1 MAIPGMTEDTADAIL
16 DWLDEDDETRE
27 LGAEID
33 YYSGMG
39 YQCKNGQLGTI
50 EELLLVKGVTPDLL
64 FGADY
69 NRNGVVDANEQT
81 GSSLADATSSPS
93 EANLGWA
100 QFFTLYSQEENLQ
113 PDGTPRIDLNGSD
126 MQVLHDELS
135 AVLSP
140 EQANFI
146 VAFRQFGPYTGMEQ
160 GESSASIQLDYKQ
173 APKTQ
178 LTNVLDLV
186 GVKVKS
192 TPPGQAQGQGQSQ
205 GGEADRAATGGGS
218 SGNDDEEE
226 GEGEGDDQGTI
237 LESPF
242 PNEPLGMSA
251 WLPKLLDH
259 VTVNKSPTI
268 AGRININQAS
278 PIVLAGIPG
287 MNDEM
292 VQAILA
298 NRELEPTGQRE
309 EHRHEHWLL
318 TEGIVTLQE
327 MKSIVPFVTANG
339 SVFRAQVVGYFD
351 EEGPASRVEV
361 VINAVGAST
370 ARPRVVFWRDLTNLG
385 RGYNLATLGTS
396 AE

>member
-1 MAIPGMTEDTADAIL
+1 MKRAN
-16 DWLDEDDETRE
+16 W
-27 LGAEID
+27 AEID

-113 PDGTPRIDLNGSD
+113 PDGTPRIDLNGND

-135 AVLSP
+135 VVLSP

-146 VAFRQFGPYTGMEQ
+146 VAYRQFGPYTGMEQ
-160 GESSASIQLDYKQ
+160 GESSASIQLDFKQ

-186 GVKVKS
+186 GVKVKT

-205 GGEADRAATGGGS
+205 GGGGQR
-218 SGNDDEEE
+218 SGENSGDDDEEE
-226 GEGEGDDQGTI
+226 GEGADSGTI

-268 AGRININQAS
+268 PGRINVNQAS

-287 MNDEM
+287 LNEEM

-309 EHRHEHWLL
+309 DHRHEHWLL